1 MPELHSIKVVMEF
14 GFNGDRPI
22 KKTISLSPDS
32 CAVKVTQNIRTELYY
47 LLGKAFR
54 EAERDYARISA

>member
-1 MPELHSIKVVMEF
+1 MEF